1 MSAVFL
7 TVSKTR
13 GPKRAD
19 KTRNGRAAA
28 PFSISR
34 RPCANS
40 KPPVPRL
47 GRVFFNQSGPSSAGH
62 AYPGYYRASGA
73 ARCGMVSVHQESEAT
88 SRSPARASPHPSAV
102 CLHFPRLITR
112 DTGKRPPSQA
122 SGAPLLHVCL
132 TLHHHLAARG
142 EAVCVWPGWAW
153 VIPLAAMLAFV
164 YLTMPWF
171 RL

>member
-40 KPPVPRL
+40 KPPVL
-47 GRVFFNQSGPSSAGH
+47 LTHDWVGFFNQSGPSSAGH
-62 AYPGYYRASGA
+62 AYPGYYRALNFRSGA

-112 DTGKRPPSQA
+112 EGKQESVRQVRRAEP
-122 SGAPLLHVCL
+122 PLLHVCL
-132 TLHHHLAARG
+132 TLHHHLAGRG
-142 EAVCVWPGWAW
+142 EAVGPDGRGLFLWLRC
-153 VIPLAAMLAFV
+153 LRSF
-164 YLTMPWF
+164 T
-171 RL
+171 

>member
-19 KTRNGRAAA
+19 KTRNGRAAV
-28 PFSISR
+28 SR

-62 AYPGYYRASGA
+62 AYPGYYRALNFRSGA

-112 DTGKRPPSQA
+112 D
-122 SGAPLLHVCL
+122 LHVCL

>member
-19 KTRNGRAAA
+19 KTRNGRAAV
-28 PFSISR
+28 SR

-112 DTGKRPPSQA
+112 EGKQESVRQVRRAEP
-122 SGAPLLHVCL
+122 PLLHVCL
-132 TLHHHLAARG
+132 TLHHHLAGRG